1 MWYPGTRG
9 GDATVNLLYGKA
21 TPGGKIPFTWPRDVG
36 QVPIF
41 YAHNTTHAPETQGK
55 RYWNEESTP
64 LYPFG
69 YGLSYA
75 SFGFSNLRLSK
86 HDLKTDESLDV
97 SVDVENTSDVAGDQ
111 VVQLYLHQ
119 RFGTSSRPVRELK
132 GFRRV
137 PLSPHEKK
145 TVQFSVGK
153 GERTYWSSA
162 TESWVRDASQFDIW
176 VGGDSAATLHES
188 FSTVQ

>member
-1 MWYPGTRG
+1 
-9 GDATVNLLYGKA
+9 
-21 TPGGKIPFTWPRDVG
+21 
-36 QVPIF
+36 
-41 YAHNTTHAPETQGK
+41 
-55 RYWNEESTP
+55 
-64 LYPFG
+64 
-69 YGLSYA
+69 
-75 SFGFSNLRLSK
+75 LSK
-86 HDLKTDESLDV
+86 HQLKTDESLDV

-137 PLSPHEKK
+137 PLAPHEKK

-162 TESWVRDASQFDIW
+162 TKLWVSDASQFDIW
-176 VGGDSAATLHES
+176 VGGDSTATLHES